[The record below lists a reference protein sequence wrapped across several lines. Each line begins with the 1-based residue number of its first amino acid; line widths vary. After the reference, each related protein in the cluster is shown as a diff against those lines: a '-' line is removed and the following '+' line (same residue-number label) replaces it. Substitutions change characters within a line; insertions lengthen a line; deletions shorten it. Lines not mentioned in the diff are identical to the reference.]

1 MREMADR
8 PSGGPHFALHG
19 RKIMAY
25 LLAVDDEKDIVELIS
40 RFAEHEGHTVDTAEN
55 GAQALSLCQR
65 NDYDLIILDIMMPE
79 MDGFTFCK
87 KLREEKKTPVI
98 MLSALGAEYDKLMGF
113 ELGIDDYVV
122 KPFSPRELMARVR
135 AVLAR
140 NPSGRPKDEI
150 VIQGIRMDVL
160 SHEVYVDGVKTE
172 LTAKEY
178 ELLSYLI
185 QNKGIALTRENILN
199 AVWGYDYFGDDRT
212 VDWQIKLLRGKL
224 GPYRKCIVTLRG
236 TGYRFDEKA

>member
-1 MREMADR
+1 
-8 PSGGPHFALHG
+8 
-19 RKIMAY
+19 MAY
-25 LLAVDDEKDIVELIS
+25 LLAVDDERDIVELIS
-40 RFAEHEGHTVDTAEN
+40 RFAEHEGHTVDTADN
-55 GAQALSLCQR
+55 GAEALSLCQR

-79 MDGFTFCK
+79 MDGFTVCK
-87 KLREEKKTPVI
+87 KIREEKKTPVI
-98 MLSALGAEYDKLMGF
+98 MLSALGTEYDKLMGF

-122 KPFSPRELMARVR
+122 KPFSPRELMARVK

-140 NPSGRPKDEI
+140 NTSGGLKDEI
-150 VIQGIRMDVL
+150 VIQGIRIEML
-160 SHEVYVDGVKTE
+160 SHEVFVDDVKTE

-185 QNKGIALTRENILN
+185 QNKGIALTREKILN
-199 AVWGYDYFGDDRT
+199 AVWGYDYYGDDRT

>member
-1 MREMADR
+1 
-8 PSGGPHFALHG
+8 
-19 RKIMAY
+19 MAY

-40 RFAEHEGHTVDTAEN
+40 RFAEHAGYTVDAAYN
-55 GAQALSLCQR
+55 GAEALRLCQR

-79 MDGFTFCK
+79 MDGFTVCK
-87 KLREEKKTPVI
+87 KLRETKQTPVI

-122 KPFSPRELMARVR
+122 KPFSPRELMARVK

-140 NPSGRPKDEI
+140 NRAVKPKSEI
-150 VIQGIRMDVL
+150 VIQGIRIDAL
-160 SHEVYVDGVKTE
+160 AREVFVDGEKKD

-178 ELLSYLI
+178 ELLLYLV
-185 QNKGIALTRENILN
+185 QNKGIALTREVILN
-199 AVWGYDYFGDDRT
+199 NLWGYDYYGDDRT
-212 VDWQIKLLRGKL
+212 VDWQIKLLRSKL
-224 GPYRKCIVTLRG
+224 GPYRRCIVTLRG

>member
-1 MREMADR
+1 MADR
-8 PSGGPHFALHG
+8 PGDGLRFALYR

-25 LLAVDDEKDIVELIS
+25 LLAVDDERDIVELIS
-40 RFAEHEGHTVDTAEN
+40 RFAEHEGHTIDTADN
-55 GAQALSLCQR
+55 GKEAVRLCSE

-79 MDGFTFCK
+79 MDGFTACK
-87 KLREEKKTPVI
+87 EIRKLKQTPVI
-98 MLSALGAEYDKLMGF
+98 MLSALGTEYDKLMGF

-122 KPFSPRELMARVR
+122 KPFSPRELMARVK

-140 NPSGRPKDEI
+140 HTEGKAKQGI
-150 VIQGIRMDVL
+150 VIQGLRIDTL
-160 SHEVYVDGVKTE
+160 SHEVFVDGVKTE

-178 ELLSYLI
+178 ELLVYLI

-199 AVWGYDYFGDDRT
+199 NVWGYDYYGDDRT

>member
-1 MREMADR
+1 MA
-8 PSGGPHFALHG
+8 H
-19 RKIMAY
+19 
-25 LLAVDDEKDIVELIS
+25 LLVVDDERDIVELVS
-40 RFAEHEGHTVDTAEN
+40 RFAEYEGFTVDTANN
-55 GAQALSLCQR
+55 GKEAVNLCG
-65 NDYDLIILDIMMPE
+65 NNEYDLIILDIMMPE
-79 MDGFTFCK
+79 MDGFTVCK
-87 KLREEKKTPVI
+87 EIRKNKKTPII

-122 KPFSPRELMARVR
+122 KPFSPRELMARVK

-140 NPSGRPKDEI
+140 HNDGKPKQEI
-150 VIQGIRMDVL
+150 VLQGIRINTL
-160 SHEVYVDGVKTE
+160 AHEVFLDGVKTE

-178 ELLSYLI
+178 ELLLYFV
-185 QNKGIALTRENILN
+185 QNKGIALTREKILN

-224 GPYRKCIVTLRG
+224 GQYRKCIVTLRG

>member
-1 MREMADR
+1 
-8 PSGGPHFALHG
+8 
-19 RKIMAY
+19 MAY

>member
-1 MREMADR
+1 
-8 PSGGPHFALHG
+8 
-19 RKIMAY
+19 MAY

-40 RFAEHEGHTVDTAEN
+40 RFAEHEGHTIDTADN
-55 GAQALSLCQR
+55 GKEAVCLCR
-65 NDYDLIILDIMMPE
+65 ENDYDLIILDIMMPE
-79 MDGFTFCK
+79 MDGFTACK
-87 KLREEKKTPVI
+87 EIRKQKQTPVI
-98 MLSALGAEYDKLMGF
+98 MLSALDTEYDKLMGF

-122 KPFSPRELMARVR
+122 KPFSPRELMARVK

-140 NPSGRPKDEI
+140 HTGGKPKQEI
-150 VIQGIRMDVL
+150 VIQGLRMDTL
-160 SHEVYVDGVKTE
+160 SHEVFVDGVKTE

-178 ELLSYLI
+178 ELLVYLI

-199 AVWGYDYFGDDRT
+199 NVWGYDYYGDDRT

>member
-1 MREMADR
+1 
-8 PSGGPHFALHG
+8 
-19 RKIMAY
+19 MAY
-25 LLAVDDEKDIVELIS
+25 LLAVDDERDIVELIS
-40 RFAEHEGHTVDTAEN
+40 RFAEHEGHTVDTADN

-79 MDGFTFCK
+79 MDGFTVCK
-87 KLREEKKTPVI
+87 KLREEKQTPVI
-98 MLSALGAEYDKLMGF
+98 MLSALGTEYDKLMGF

-122 KPFSPRELMARVR
+122 KPFSPRELMARVK

-140 NPSGRPKDEI
+140 NRTEKPKSEI
-150 VIQGIRMDVL
+150 VIQGIRIDTL
-160 SHEVYVDGVKTE
+160 AHEVFVDGAKAE

-178 ELLSYLI
+178 DLLVYLI
-185 QNKGIALTRENILN
+185 QNKGIALTRETILN
-199 AVWGYDYFGDDRT
+199 NLWGYDYFGDDRT

>member
-1 MREMADR
+1 
-8 PSGGPHFALHG
+8 
-19 RKIMAY
+19 MAY
-25 LLAVDDEKDIVELIS
+25 LLAVDDERDIVELIS
-40 RFAEHEGHTVDTAEN
+40 RFAEHEGHTVDTADN
-55 GAQALSLCQR
+55 GAEALSLCQR

-79 MDGFTFCK
+79 MDGFTVCK

-98 MLSALGAEYDKLMGF
+98 MLSALGTEYDKLMGF

-122 KPFSPRELMARVR
+122 KPFSPRELMARVK

-140 NPSGRPKDEI
+140 NTSGGLKDEI
-150 VIQGIRMDVL
+150 VIQGIRIEML
-160 SHEVYVDGVKTE
+160 SHEVFVDGVKTE

-185 QNKGIALTRENILN
+185 QNKGIALTREKILN
-199 AVWGYDYFGDDRT
+199 AVWGYDYYGDDRT

>member
-1 MREMADR
+1 
-8 PSGGPHFALHG
+8 
-19 RKIMAY
+19 MAY
-25 LLAVDDEKDIVELIS
+25 LLAVDDERDIVELIS
-40 RFAEHEGHTVDTAEN
+40 RFAEHEGHTVDTAGN
-55 GAQALSLCQR
+55 GKEAVRLSGE

-79 MDGFTFCK
+79 MDGFTACK
-87 KLREEKKTPVI
+87 EIRKRKQTPVI

-122 KPFSPRELMARVR
+122 KPFSPRELMARVK

-140 NPSGRPKDEI
+140 NASGRPKEEI
-150 VIQGIRMDVL
+150 VIQGIRLDTL
-160 SHEVYVDGVKTE
+160 SHEVFVDGIRTE

-178 ELLSYLI
+178 DLLVYLME
-185 QNKGIALTRENILN
+185 NKGIALTRENILN
-199 AVWGYDYFGDDRT
+199 AVWGYDYFGDERT

-224 GPYRKCIVTLRG
+224 GPYRRCIVTLRG

>member
-1 MREMADR
+1 
-8 PSGGPHFALHG
+8 
-19 RKIMAY
+19 MAY
-25 LLAVDDEKDIVELIS
+25 LLAVDDERDIVELIS
-40 RFAEHEGHTVDTAEN
+40 RFAEHEGHRIDTADN
-55 GAQALSLCQR
+55 GKEAVRLCNE

-79 MDGFTFCK
+79 MDGFTACK
-87 KLREEKKTPVI
+87 EIRKQKQTPVI
-98 MLSALGAEYDKLMGF
+98 MLSALGTEYDKLMGF

-122 KPFSPRELMARVR
+122 KPFSPRELMARVK

-140 NPSGRPKDEI
+140 HTVGKPKQEI
-150 VIQGIRMDVL
+150 VVQGLRIDTL
-160 SHEVYVDGVKTE
+160 SHEVFVDGVKTE

-178 ELLSYLI
+178 ELLVYLI

-199 AVWGYDYFGDDRT
+199 NVWGYDYYGDDRT

>member
-1 MREMADR
+1 
-8 PSGGPHFALHG
+8 
-19 RKIMAY
+19 MAY

-122 KPFSPRELMARVR
+122 KPFSPRELMARIK
-135 AVLAR
+135 AVLSR
-140 NPSGRPKDEI
+140 NGAARPKAELL
-150 VIQGIRMDVL
+150 IQGIRIDTL
-160 SHEVYVDGVKTE
+160 AHEVFVDGVRTE

-199 AVWGYDYFGDDRT
+199 AVWGYEYFGDDRT

>member
-1 MREMADR
+1 
-8 PSGGPHFALHG
+8 
-19 RKIMAY
+19 MAY
-25 LLAVDDEKDIVELIS
+25 LLVADDEQDIVELIS
-40 RFAEHEGHTVDTAEN
+40 RFAEHEGHTVDTAGT
-55 GAQALSLCQR
+55 GAEAVSLCRR

-79 MDGFTFCK
+79 MDGFTVCK
-87 KLREEKKTPVI
+87 KIREEKATPVI
-98 MLSALGAEYDKLMGF
+98 MLSALGTEYDKLMGF

-122 KPFSPRELMARVR
+122 KPFSPRELMARVK
-135 AVLAR
+135 AVLSR
-140 NPSGRPKDEI
+140 NRTGRAKNEI
-150 VIQGIRMDVL
+150 VIQGLRIDPLAHKVF
-160 SHEVYVDGVKTE
+160 VDGEKKE

-178 ELLSYLI
+178 ELLAYLV
-185 QNKGIALTRENILN
+185 QNRGIALTRENILS

>member
-1 MREMADR
+1 
-8 PSGGPHFALHG
+8 
-19 RKIMAY
+19 MAY

-55 GAQALSLCQR
+55 GVQALSLCQR

-122 KPFSPRELMARVR
+122 KPFSPRELMARVK

-160 SHEVYVDGVKTE
+160 SHEVYVDDVKTE

-199 AVWGYDYFGDDRT
+199 AVWGYEYFGDDRT

>member
-1 MREMADR
+1 
-8 PSGGPHFALHG
+8 
-19 RKIMAY
+19 MAY
-25 LLAVDDEKDIVELIS
+25 LLAVDDERDIVELIS
-40 RFAEHEGHTVDTAEN
+40 RFAEHEGHRIDTAASGKE
-55 GAQALSLCQR
+55 AVRLCSE
-65 NDYDLIILDIMMPE
+65 NDYDLIILDIMMPQ
-79 MDGFTFCK
+79 MDGFTACK
-87 KLREEKKTPVI
+87 EIRKQKQTPVI

-122 KPFSPRELMARVR
+122 KPFSPRELMARVK

-140 NPSGRPKDEI
+140 QPEGKPKQEI
-150 VIQGIRMDVL
+150 VVQGLRIDTL
-160 SHEVYVDGVKTE
+160 SHEVFVDGVKTE

-178 ELLSYLI
+178 ELLVYLI

-199 AVWGYDYFGDDRT
+199 NVWGYDYYGDDRT

>member
-1 MREMADR
+1 
-8 PSGGPHFALHG
+8 
-19 RKIMAY
+19 MAY
-25 LLAVDDEKDIVELIS
+25 LLAVDDERDIVELIS
-40 RFAEHEGHTVDTAEN
+40 RFAEHERHKVDTAGT
-55 GAQALSLCQR
+55 GAEAIRLCQR

-79 MDGFTFCK
+79 MDGFTACK
-87 KLREEKKTPVI
+87 EIRKQKQIPII
-98 MLSALGAEYDKLMGF
+98 MLSALGTEYDKLMGF

-122 KPFSPRELMARVR
+122 KPFSPRELMARVK
-135 AVLAR
+135 AVLTR
-140 NPSGRPKDEI
+140 NKAEKPKSEI
-150 VIQGIRMDVL
+150 VIQGLRIDTL
-160 SHEVYVDGVKTE
+160 SHEAFVDGTKTE

-178 ELLSYLI
+178 ELLIYLV

-224 GPYRKCIVTLRG
+224 GSYRKCIVTLRG

>member
-1 MREMADR
+1 
-8 PSGGPHFALHG
+8 
-19 RKIMAY
+19 MAY

-40 RFAEHEGHTVDTAEN
+40 RFAEHEGHTVDTAGS
-55 GAQALSLCQR
+55 GAEAVRLCQK
-65 NDYDLIILDIMMPE
+65 NEYDLIILDIMM
-79 MDGFTFCK
+79 G
-87 KLREEKKTPVI
+87 
-98 MLSALGAEYDKLMGF
+98 SEYDKLMGF

-122 KPFSPRELMARVR
+122 KPFSPRELMARVK

-140 NPSGRPKDEI
+140 NTAGRPKDEI
-150 VIQGIRMDVL
+150 LIQGLRIDTLAR
-160 SHEVYVDGVKTE
+160 EVFVDGVKTD

-178 ELLSYLI
+178 ELLVFLVR
-185 QNKGIALTRENILN
+185 NKGIALTRENILN
-199 AVWGYDYFGDDRT
+199 SVWGYDYFGDDRT

>member
-1 MREMADR
+1 
-8 PSGGPHFALHG
+8 
-19 RKIMAY
+19 MAY

-55 GAQALSLCQR
+55 GVQALSLCQR

-122 KPFSPRELMARVR
+122 KPFSPRELMARVK

-160 SHEVYVDGVKTE
+160 SHEVYVDDVKTE

>member
-1 MREMADR
+1 MAR
-8 PSGGPHFALHG
+8 
-19 RKIMAY
+19 
-25 LLAVDDEKDIVELIS
+25 LLAVDDERDILELIS
-40 RFAEHEGHTVDTAEN
+40 RFAEHEGHTIDTACS
-55 GAQALSLCQR
+55 GAEAVRLCQK

-79 MDGFTFCK
+79 MDGFTVCK
-87 KLREEKKTPVI
+87 EIRARGQTPII
-98 MLSALGAEYDKLMGF
+98 MLSALGTEYDKLMGF
-113 ELGIDDYVV
+113 ELGVDDYVA
-122 KPFSPRELMARVR
+122 KPFSPRELMARVK

-140 NPSGRPKDEI
+140 SPSGRAKGEI
-150 VIQGIRMDVL
+150 VIQGLRIDTL
-160 SHEVYVDGVKTE
+160 SHEVFVDDVKTE

-178 ELLSYLI
+178 ELLVYLV

-199 AVWGYDYFGDDRT
+199 SLWGYDYFGDDRT

>member
-1 MREMADR
+1 MA
-8 PSGGPHFALHG
+8 H
-19 RKIMAY
+19 
-25 LLAVDDEKDIVELIS
+25 LLVVDDEKDIVELVS
-40 RFAEHEGHTVDTAEN
+40 RFAEYEGFTVDTANN
-55 GAQALSLCQR
+55 GKKAVDLCG
-65 NDYDLIILDIMMPE
+65 NNEYDLIILDIMMPE
-79 MDGFTFCK
+79 MDGFTVCK
-87 KLREEKKTPVI
+87 EIRKKKKTPII

-122 KPFSPRELMARVR
+122 KPFSPRELMARVK

-140 NPSGRPKDEI
+140 HNDGKPKQEI
-150 VIQGIRMDVL
+150 VLQGIRINTL
-160 SHEVYVDGVKTE
+160 AHEVFLDGVKTE

-178 ELLSYLI
+178 ELLLYFV
-185 QNKGIALTRENILN
+185 QNKGIALTREKILN

-224 GPYRKCIVTLRG
+224 GQYRKCIVTLRG

>member
-1 MREMADR
+1 
-8 PSGGPHFALHG
+8 
-19 RKIMAY
+19 MAY

-40 RFAEHEGHTVDTAEN
+40 RFAEHEGHTVDAAGS
-55 GAQALSLCQR
+55 GAQALDLCRR
-65 NDYDLIILDIMMPE
+65 NAYDLVILDIMMPE
-79 MDGFTFCK
+79 MDGFTVCK
-87 KLREEKKTPVI
+87 KIRETKQTPVI
-98 MLSALGAEYDKLMGF
+98 MLSALGSEYDKLMGF

-122 KPFSPRELMARVR
+122 KPFSPRELMARVK

-140 NPSGRPKDEI
+140 NTPGKSGSEL
-150 VIQGIRMDVL
+150 VIQGIRIDTLAHTVF
-160 SHEVYVDGVKTE
+160 VDGEQKD

-178 ELLSYLI
+178 ELLVYLV
-185 QNKGIALTRENILN
+185 QNKGIALTREKILG

-224 GPYRKCIVTLRG
+224 GPYRKCITTLRG

>member
-1 MREMADR
+1 
-8 PSGGPHFALHG
+8 
-19 RKIMAY
+19 MAY

-55 GAQALSLCQR
+55 GVQALSLCQR

-122 KPFSPRELMARVR
+122 KPFSPRELMARVK